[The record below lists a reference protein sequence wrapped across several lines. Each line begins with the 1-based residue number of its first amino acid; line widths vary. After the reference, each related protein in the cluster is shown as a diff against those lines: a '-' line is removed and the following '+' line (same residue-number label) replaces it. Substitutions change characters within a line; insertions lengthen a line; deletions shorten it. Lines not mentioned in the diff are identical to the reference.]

1 MNDRLA
7 NLGSAIWATLTTPAP
22 WSWPVGDA
30 ALALNW
36 PLLLLVLPLP
46 WLLARRWQAYET
58 RREALHT
65 PFFAPLVEAT
75 QTPTHRGAVVLERS
89 RVEAV
94 IMALA
99 WLALV
104 LAATQPVWIEPPLTK
119 IVPRR
124 DLLLALDIS
133 QSMETPDVPSGG
145 PGSKTI
151 TRIEAA
157 KRAIDDF
164 IARRDGDRIGLV
176 VFGDGAYLSVPFTE
190 DHALV
195 RQMLAET
202 HTGLAGPRTKLGE
215 AIGLGIKLFDAS
227 KAPSRV
233 MVLLTDGADTGSR
246 IPPETAAR
254 VAEERHVVIHTV
266 ALGQP
271 GNAVDKVDTATL
283 QSIAR
288 ITHGRFALAGRADEL
303 QNVYA
308 QLDALEARN
317 HDTLI
322 HRPQRPLHQWPL
334 GIAVLLPL
342 AWQLARA
349 LAVLIR
355 SLARPVKSSSGPT
368 SLPARS
374 LSGEVPRA

>member
-1 MNDRLA
+1 MSERLA
-7 NLGSAIWATLTTPAP
+7 ELWSVLWAAVTSPKPL
-22 WSWPVGDA
+22 SWPVGDA

-65 PFFAPLVEAT
+65 PFFAPLVQAT
-75 QTPTHRGAVVLERS
+75 QTPTHRGAVVLEHTRI
-89 RVEAV
+89 EAV
-94 IMALA
+94 VLSLA

-133 QSMETPDVPSGG
+133 QSMETPDVPAGSAGG
-145 PGSKTI
+145 KTI
-151 TRIEAA
+151 ARIEAA
-157 KRAIDDF
+157 KQAIDDF
-164 IARRDGDRIGLV
+164 ISRRDGDRLGLV

-195 RQMLAET
+195 RQMLTET
-202 HTGLAGPRTKLGE
+202 RTGLAGPRTKLGE

-254 VAEERHVVIHTV
+254 GAGGRKVVVHTV

-271 GNAVDKVDTATL
+271 RNAVDKVDTATL
-283 QSIAR
+283 QTIAR

-303 QNVYA
+303 QSVYA
-308 QLDALEARN
+308 QLDALETRN

-334 GIAVLLPL
+334 GAAVLLPL
-342 AWQLARA
+342 VWQLVRA
-349 LAVLIR
+349 LVALVQSLRR
-355 SLARPVKSSSGPT
+355 SLARSSN
-368 SLPARS
+368 RS
-374 LSGEVPRA
+374 SVPGEVPHA